1 MNNETDISRLYTC
14 WLLTERRY
22 KFMKQI
28 VLLMVSLFFVVS
40 MPLVGE
46 AGNVNISIGIAPPP
60 LEFAGP
66 PDVIVVP
73 SGTTYVYM
81 VPDMIGLYF
90 YHSYWYRFHDR
101 RWYRSTIY
109 SGPWT
114 YIETSIVPGVIVNV
128 PPDYFRYVPRGYH
141 RIHYRDLYR
150 SWRTWDNNRH
160 WNRYDWY
167 KHELREHER
176 RRTDLRRPPKSDL
189 RRPPLVV
196 PHQQKGQDRQ
206 QGVQKKRQQ
215 QKQNLLQQE
224 QR

>member
-1 MNNETDISRLYTC
+1 
-14 WLLTERRY
+14 
-22 KFMKQI
+22 MKQI

-46 AGNVNISIGIAPPP
+46 AGNVNISVGIAPPP

-81 VPDMIGLYF
+81 VPDMMGLYF
-90 YHSYWYRFHDR
+90 YHSYWYRFYNHH
-101 RWYRSTIY
+101 WYRSAIY

-114 YIETSIVPGVIVNV
+114 YIETSIVPRVIVNV

-167 KHELREHER
+167 KNELREDER

-189 RRPPLVV
+189 RRPPKSDLRRPPKSDIKRPPLVV

-215 QKQNLLQQE
+215 QEQNPLQQE